1 MHNLWRTDCSVNP
14 CSPQGGTWTYSRA
27 GWCPGASVIPWDNDV
42 TSLIT
47 PGGFAVVDYNI
58 QPYENFCRPT
68 NPNCVSGVTCPD
80 CNYNYNGHTEPA
92 WNVEGQLIFYRLNPM
107 IGINNNQ
114 SSLPKAFKLEQN
126 YPNPFNPV
134 TKIKYE
140 LNRYSHI
147 TLKVFSADG
156 SEIAVLVDSEMKN
169 GIYEAEWDAKDQPSG
184 VYFYKLSADGFTE
197 TKKMVLIK

>member
-1 MHNLWRTDCSVNP
+1 
-14 CSPQGGTWTYSRA
+14 
-27 GWCPGASVIPWDNDV
+27 
-42 TSLIT
+42 
-47 PGGFAVVDYNI
+47 
-58 QPYENFCRPT
+58 
-68 NPNCVSGVTCPD
+68 
-80 CNYNYNGHTEPA
+80 
-92 WNVEGQLIFYRLNPM
+92 M

-156 SEIAVLVDSEMKN
+156 SEVAVLVDSEMKN

-184 VYFYKLSADGFTE
+184 VYFYKLSADGYTD